1 MNAPSSLLAQFSAAS
16 PVRRWT
22 LVIGLLVVAACVAVA
37 GWLLLRPSYEVMFSG
52 LRRQDAAAI
61 TAELEKQKIPF
72 RYDEQNAAILVP
84 RGDSRA
90 TRLKLMSRD
99 LRLQGVVGLE
109 LFNNSDLGLTEFAQ
123 KVNYQRA
130 LQGELART
138 IMTLDEIDLARVHI
152 TLPDSSL
159 FRRDNARPKAS
170 VALFLRDGQSL
181 SAESI
186 RGIQRLVAAS
196 VPELSPADVS
206 VLDASG
212 APASASSGEIDDPG
226 LQLKQAIERNY
237 ERKIAAMIASVVGD
251 GHASVSVEAAINTD
265 QVRATHEST
274 LTRPSSGD
282 NGSAGVPLPVAR
294 SMPETGRPP
303 LPSLQASSNGPRE
316 EARTVRD
323 LEQVIKSPGA
333 VRRLSV
339 GIVFDRALPQ
349 EQLTQLTTVI
359 STAIGLDAAR
369 GDVLSTF
376 VRDGKQTPSGTET
389 DERTIRESA
398 GVPPVQTPAASSLGS
413 TRTSFPYAAMLAIP
427 ALLLVVLL
435 WGKRKR
441 FTPVARLTEAQRDQH
456 LARLRS
462 LLAIEEHARDQA

>member
-1 MNAPSSLLAQFSAAS
+1 
-16 PVRRWT
+16 
-22 LVIGLLVVAACVAVA
+22 
-37 GWLLLRPSYEVMFSG
+37 
-52 LRRQDAAAI
+52 
-61 TAELEKQKIPF
+61 
-72 RYDEQNAAILVP
+72 
-84 RGDSRA
+84 
-90 TRLKLMSRD
+90 
-99 LRLQGVVGLE
+99 
-109 LFNNSDLGLTEFAQ
+109 
-123 KVNYQRA
+123 
-130 LQGELART
+130 
-138 IMTLDEIDLARVHI
+138 MTLDEIDLARVHI
-152 TLPDSSL
+152 TLPDSSV
-159 FRRDNARPKAS
+159 FRRDYARPKAS

-237 ERKIAAMIASVVGD
+237 ERKITALIASVVGD

-282 NGSAGVPLPVAR
+282 NGSASVPLPAAR

-303 LPSLQASSNGPRE
+303 LPSAQGLSNGPRE

-349 EQLTQLTTVI
+349 GQLTQLTAVV

-376 VRDGKQTPSGTET
+376 VRDGKETPSGINA
-389 DERTIRESA
+389 DERTIRESVS
-398 GVPPVQTPAASSLGS
+398 VPPVEAPFAASSVGS
-413 TRTSFPYAAMLAIP
+413 TRASWPFAAMLVVP
-427 ALLLVVLL
+427 ALLLVLL
-435 WGKRKR
+435 VWGFKKCAA
-441 FTPVARLTEAQRDQH
+441 PASRLSEAQRDQH

-462 LLAIEEHARDQA
+462 LLAIEEPARD